1 MTQPQYDAVDLL
13 TLIKCDWKGEPTK
26 EQLKWLYNEVDNL
39 SFDEQEMF
47 DDLLRVL
54 TRNATFEVKI

>member
-1 MTQPQYDAVDLL
+1 MENSSYDAVDLI

-47 DDLLRVL
+47 DNILRVL

>member
-1 MTQPQYDAVDLL
+1 MENSSYDAVDLI
-13 TLIKCDWKGEPTK
+13 TLIKCDWNGEPTK

-47 DDLLRVL
+47 DNLLRVL